1 MTSATAH
8 PVDALALRDALDAPT
23 HLAAVRAAVR
33 NTVAPNVVRDRQTV
47 VRKALGRTNRTELR
61 VEDHRDPLKTRTT

>member
-8 PVDALALRDALDAPT
+8 LADALAHRAALDAPT

-33 NTVAPNVVRDRQTV
+33 NTVARTAVRDRQTV
-47 VRKALGRTNRTELR
+47 VRKALAPTNRTELP